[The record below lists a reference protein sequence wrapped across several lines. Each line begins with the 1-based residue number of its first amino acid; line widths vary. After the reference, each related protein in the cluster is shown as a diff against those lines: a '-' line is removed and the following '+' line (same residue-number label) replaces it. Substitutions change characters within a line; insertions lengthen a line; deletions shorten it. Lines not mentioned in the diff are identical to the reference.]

1 MMKTQS
7 NDWKDIANA
16 QFGKAFA
23 LALTLTIFLLMVTPK
38 IEVRKQVFKSAEME
52 LVDIPMEERE
62 KIEPPETE
70 INIDVSFEI
79 SDELGTEEVD
89 MATYEQAMSQIGN
102 IYTTTTSNMNQ
113 AQDDRPVN
121 FVPYDDSPVVI
132 GSIEP
137 EYPEFARRA
146 RQQGTVVLEVEV
158 LKDGSIRNIRVKRSV
173 SSIPGGLDDAAV
185 AAVRKV
191 RFQPGRSS
199 GQPVDCVVIIP
210 IEFKL

>member
-1 MMKTQS
+1 MKAQS
-7 NDWKDIANA
+7 YDWKDIANA

-23 LALTLTIFLLMVTPK
+23 LALTLIIFVMMVTPK
-38 IEVRKQVFKSAEME
+38 IEVRRQVFKSAEME

-70 INIDVSFEI
+70 INIDVSFDI

-89 MATYEQAMSQIGN
+89 MATYEQAISQIGN
-102 IYTTTTSNMNQ
+102 VYTTTSTSMNQ
-113 AQDDRPVN
+113 VQDDRPVN
-121 FVPYDDSPVVI
+121 FVPYDDPPVVI
-132 GSIEP
+132 GSIVP
-137 EYPEFARRA
+137 EYPEFAKRA

-158 LKDGSIRNIRVKRSV
+158 LKDGSVRNIEVIRSV

-199 GQPVDCVVIIP
+199 GQPVDCLVIIP